1 MEMKRKKKNVN
12 EKKNGDDKISCL
24 QSIQFQ
30 KYDIIVDIFSSLDS
44 GMNGEKRM
52 QRMKKWN
59 TLLCDDGWYINECFA
74 PRHHIVRTFNKLK
87 KNEILV
93 NCVTIIDCKLSL
105 L

>member
-1 MEMKRKKKNVN
+1 MK
-12 EKKNGDDKISCL
+12 KKNGDDKISCL

-74 PRHHIVRTFNKLK
+74 PRHHIVRDGRYVDNVFQVENLF
-87 KNEILV
+87 IV
-93 NCVTIIDCKLSL
+93 SL
-105 L
+105 Y